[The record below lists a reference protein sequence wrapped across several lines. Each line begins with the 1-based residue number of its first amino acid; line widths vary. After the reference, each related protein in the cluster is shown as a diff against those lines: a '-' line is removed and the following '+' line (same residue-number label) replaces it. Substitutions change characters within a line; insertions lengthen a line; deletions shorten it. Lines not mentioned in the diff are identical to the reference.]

1 MAKAL
6 QHQIPL
12 TELEPF
18 PASTA
23 MPITSAERRVFVPSE
38 KWHNDTDFRENAE
51 RKLESG
57 LPRPEEKLPEAV
69 EEYVRRLMRTG
80 AITCGTSASI
90 REVAQILA
98 VNSSHYCVVTNQ
110 SHEVLGIISARSILR
125 AFDKDLDK
133 TTAQDILLP
142 HTFTITPNCTLRE
155 AIRLMDGRKIEHLI
169 VTSGRGGSKA
179 VVGLLHIED
188 IIAKMALEE

>member
-1 MAKAL
+1 M
-6 QHQIPL
+6 
-12 TELEPF
+12 
-18 PASTA
+18 
-23 MPITSAERRVFVPSE
+23 PSE
-38 KWHNDTDFRENAE
+38 KGHNDTDFREEAE

-57 LPRPEEKLPEAV
+57 LPPPEEKLPEAV
-69 EEYVRRLMRTG
+69 EEYVRRFMRTG
-80 AITCGTSASI
+80 AITCGASASI

-125 AFDKDLDK
+125 AFDRDLDK
-133 TTAQDILLP
+133 TTAKDILLP